1 MSKTVSYFRNKIITL
16 PARSKWRTGVIGYA
30 QEIFDRYIEVNNL
43 TENDTI
49 PRKITE
55 LDLLIG
61 APDWECYSRGG
72 STEVVDYEICQ
83 RLCSEEMM
91 KRTEYGEL
99 PPKRN
104 MDWLGYQAKALREA
118 SEIIINMINREFIR
132 KR

>member
-1 MSKTVSYFRNKIITL
+1 
-16 PARSKWRTGVIGYA
+16 
-30 QEIFDRYIEVNNL
+30 
-43 TENDTI
+43 
-49 PRKITE
+49 
-55 LDLLIG
+55 
-61 APDWECYSRGG
+61 
-72 STEVVDYEICQ
+72 
-83 RLCSEEMM
+83 M